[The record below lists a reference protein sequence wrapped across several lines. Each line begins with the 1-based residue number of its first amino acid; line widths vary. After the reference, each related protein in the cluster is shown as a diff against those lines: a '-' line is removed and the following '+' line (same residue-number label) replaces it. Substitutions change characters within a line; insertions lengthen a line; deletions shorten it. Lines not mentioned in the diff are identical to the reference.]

1 MNPLE
6 DQLKLMLI
14 RCDQLF
20 RQLAPSDRHRSG
32 RSANTEHDY
41 LLLGQSL
48 LMRARY
54 SESGLVGVVASTG
67 RPTTFY
73 KRLAA
78 LRYTLQMRQLEI
90 LNGIV
95 EPLTLLQSRELLRA
109 LTEQHEH
116 LTALATLKVQGLTG
130 PRTQRNGKRRAL
142 AGLPRDWRE
151 TLCQRGASGKY
162 GVALLVAALTGCRPA
177 ELEHGVKVWRAIDP
191 NHHRSL
197 IHFEIVGAKV
207 KARQGQPVR
216 HMAYAEDD
224 GHPLVAMLNASL
236 SATEDASLVVKIEKA
251 LNFTVEVRRLAA
263 SLWPKHRYAV
273 TPYCFRHQW
282 AADAKRAGTADAVS
296 RGLGHLSDK
305 TQRRYGTAS
314 QAGHGRVLRP
324 VEIEAERAIRRAAP
338 RHPEIRPG
346 EPEPTG

>member
-14 RCDQLF
+14 RCDQQF
-20 RQLAPSDRHRSG
+20 RQLAPSDRHRSS

-54 SESGLVGVVASTG
+54 AESGLVGVVASTG
-67 RPTTFY
+67 RSTTFY

-90 LNGIV
+90 LDSIV
-95 EPLTLLQSRELLRA
+95 EPLSLLQARELLRA
-109 LTEQHEH
+109 LTEQHCH
-116 LTALATLKVQGLTG
+116 LAALVTLKTHGLTG
-130 PRTQRNGKRRAL
+130 PRTERKGKRRAL
-142 AGLPRDWRE
+142 TGLPRDWRE
-151 TLCQRGASGKY
+151 ALCQRGTTGKY
-162 GVALLVAALTGCRPA
+162 ASALLVAALTGCRPA
-177 ELEHGVKVWRAIDP
+177 ELEHGVKVWRGYDAK
-191 NHHRSL
+191 NKRSL

-216 HMAYAEDD
+216 HIAYAEED
-224 GHPLVAMLNASL
+224 GHPLVAMLNSSL
-236 SATEDASLVVKIEKA
+236 SATEDASLTVKIEKA

-263 SLWPKHRYAV
+263 NLWPNHRHAV

-282 AADAKRAGTADAVS
+282 AADAKRAGGVDTIS
-296 RGLGHLSDK
+296 RGLGHLSNK
-305 TQRRYGTAS
+305 TQQRYGTAS
-314 QAGHGRVLRP
+314 QASHGRLLRP
-324 VEIEAERAIRRAAP
+324 VIVEAERAIRRAGP
-338 RHPEIRPG
+338 RHPAIRPDEV
-346 EPEPTG
+346 EPAP